1 MADRGR
7 PNRISAE
14 QAANLFSQL
23 VDDSDNS
30 EDEVHSNTSY
40 NPELDPNNLEAIKVF
55 EYLLRDVGP
64 GHHIY
69 ADRYYT
75 SLNLIRFLQTKSF
88 H

>member
-30 EDEVHSNTSY
+30 EDEVHSSGS
-40 NPELDPNNLEAIKVF
+40 EWEVSRGVF
-55 EYLLRDVGP
+55 SHPRVSKFRG
-64 GHHIY
+64 
-69 ADRYYT
+69 
-75 SLNLIRFLQTKSF
+75 
-88 H
+88 

>member
-30 EDEVHSNTSY
+30 EDEVHSSGS
-40 NPELDPNNLEAIKVF
+40 EWEVSRAVF
-55 EYLLRDVGP
+55 SHP
-64 GHHIY
+64 
-69 ADRYYT
+69 
-75 SLNLIRFLQTKSF
+75 
-88 H
+88 